1 MLMSESSIYT
11 GDDIIQYIRRVQ
23 AFPML
28 SQEDEIKLAKNW
40 HENHDMKAAHKLI
53 TSHLRFVVKIAMT
66 FKNYGLSLMEM
77 VMEGNI
83 GLVHAVKKFNP
94 SLGFRFATYA
104 IWWIKA
110 SIKEYILKSWSFV
123 KIGTTQAQR
132 KLFFS
137 LRKTKKKILGCM
149 ESNTLDK
156 EKIKLIADECSVSE
170 QDVIEMNDRL
180 MHRDKSL
187 NSLIGDNSDRELQ
200 DIIPSHQPNQE
211 AVYTEKEE
219 QQLKNSIFSTAL
231 STLDERARDILT
243 SRYLNNKNETLETL
257 SKRYNVSKERIRQI
271 EEQAIAKIKKFV
283 RLKQEGF
290 YRYKTQIE

>member
-1 MLMSESSIYT
+1 MLMSGSSIYVD
-11 GDDIIQYIRRVQ
+11 GDITQYIGRVQ

-28 SQEDEIKLAKNW
+28 SQEDEVKLAKNW
-40 HENHDMKAAHKLI
+40 YESHDIKAAHKLI

-77 VMEGNI
+77 IMEGNI
-83 GLVHAVKKFNP
+83 GLIHAVKKFNP
-94 SLGFRFATYA
+94 NLGFRFSTYA
-104 IWWIKA
+104 IWWVKA

-137 LRKTKKKILGCM
+137 LRKTKKKILGCTG
-149 ESNTLDK
+149 NGILGK
-156 EKIKLIADECSVSE
+156 EEVKLIAEECSVSE

-180 MHRDKSL
+180 MCRDKSL
-187 NSLIGDNSDRELQ
+187 NSLIGDSSDRELQ

-211 AVYTEKEE
+211 VIYTEKEE
-219 QQLKNSIFSTAL
+219 QQLRSDILNAAF

-243 SRYLNNKNETLETL
+243 SRHLNGKNETLEIL
-257 SKRYNVSKERIRQI
+257 SKRYSVSKERIRQI

-283 RLKQEGF
+283 RSKQESF
-290 YRYKTQIE
+290 